1 MKLSGLFFIACLL
14 MTACASPGGGSEGTP
29 EQDTTR
35 TQKIARIHTE
45 LAASYYDRAQ
55 YGVALQ
61 EIAVALKADAGFSQA
76 YNVRALIRMALHED
90 DKADEDFRHSL
101 ALDEANSDTHNN
113 YGWFLCQRGR
123 MNESAK
129 QFQLA
134 LSNPLYATP
143 EMAYSN
149 LGLCLKKAGNLK
161 GAESNLQ
168 RALALRP
175 DMPDALYGLADLNYG
190 NGNYAAAQSYLV
202 RFSQAVTELNAEQLW
217 LAVRIERKMKDY
229 DAEAS
234 YALQLRKRFPD
245 SRETQLL
252 FQGQ

>member
-1 MKLSGLFFIACLL
+1 MKLPGLFFIVCLL
-14 MTACASPGGGSEGTP
+14 AACASPGGGSDGTP

-35 TQKIARIHTE
+35 AQKIARIHTE
-45 LAASYYDRAQ
+45 LAAAYYDRAQ

-61 EIAVALKADAGFSQA
+61 EIAVALRADSGFSQA

-101 ALDEANSDTHNN
+101 ALDEVNSDTHNN
-113 YGWFLCQRGR
+113 YGWFLCQRGH

-143 EMAYSN
+143 EMAYAN

-175 DMPDALYGLADLNYG
+175 NMPEALYGLADLSYG
-190 NGNYAAAQSYLV
+190 NGNYAAAQSYLA
-202 RFSQAVTELNAEQLW
+202 RFSQALPELNAEQLW
-217 LAVRIERKMKDY
+217 LAVRIERKMQDY